1 MNNAAK
7 RQRAEQRGHRGEW
20 IAAWFLRFKGY
31 RILEQRFK
39 TKHGEVDIIARK
51 GDLIAMVE
59 VKARPT
65 VIEAMDAISCT
76 AQRRIESAGDI
87 WLSRQKDFAKLSVRY
102 DLIAIMPRKLPV
114 HTQRLFEGGNR

>member
-1 MNNAAK
+1 MSNAVK

-20 IAAWFLRFKGY
+20 IAAWFLRLKGY

-65 VIEAMDAISCT
+65 VIEAMDAVSYT
-76 AQRRIESAGDI
+76 AQRRIESAGDM

-102 DLIAIMPRKLPV
+102 DLITIMPRKLPF
-114 HTQRLFEGGNR
+114 HTRRLFEGGNR